1 MTCRAYGPNV
11 VTTLYVNQ
19 PLNLPPLTAAAAF
32 DAVRE
37 AFALPRAPDQWAIET
52 ASGQLRVLGTG
63 VANRPG
69 LYLLRQVPGRLRR
82 QAGPRSMP
90 VEVELTQWSRRRCE
104 IGIRPNGRLAPVD
117 DGWRQQRYLTLAVE
131 AAEELALRLE
141 AVVDGWLFGQLVAPE
156 RSLAK
161 YNKTS
166 TP

>member
-1 MTCRAYGPNV
+1 
-11 VTTLYVNQ
+11 
-19 PLNLPPLTAAAAF
+19 
-32 DAVRE
+32 
-37 AFALPRAPDQWAIET
+37 
-52 ASGQLRVLGTG
+52 
-63 VANRPG
+63 
-69 LYLLRQVPGRLRR
+69 
-82 QAGPRSMP
+82 MP
-90 VEVELTQWSRRRCE
+90 VEVELTQWSKRRCE